1 MVNSFQE
8 VRVGTSLFADYILDD
23 TLDNVTSN
31 GNNGINDNDDD
42 EIYINHNYGN
52 NDFIDHNDHNDD
64 NDNNYGNN
72 NGGQTTM
79 ILQAMYLGEPFVCE
93 KVGFC
98 ESAQILMSLHSVIP
112 CLIYTEELRFSKK
125 YRNGTSRS
133 LCKVDMLGR

>member
-1 MVNSFQE
+1 M
-8 VRVGTSLFADYILDD
+8 GTSLFADYILDD
-23 TLDNVTSN
+23 TLDNVTPN

-42 EIYINHNYGN
+42 EIHINHNYGN

-79 ILQAMYLGEPFVCE
+79 ILQAMHFGEPFVCE
-93 KVGFC
+93 NVGFC
-98 ESAQILMSLHSVIP
+98 ESAQILMCLRSVIP
-112 CLIYTEELRFSKK
+112 CLIYTGELRFSKK
-125 YRNGTSRS
+125 YRNETSRP